1 MRKLLKSGKVRAGGS
16 LLGLAAVTV
25 VFVVLI
31 LPATAAGAR
40 KGGNQRC
47 DAQLMRILTPG
58 IHPGDTLKVAGA
70 HLNAGWDASPTRGS
84 SDKGEIVYQ
93 TTKGKHGTTGT
104 VSGGVLSVVTT
115 KDIVSGPIWVG
126 SSECT
131 GTNIR
136 FLHVG

>member
-1 MRKLLKSGKVRAGGS
+1 MRKLLESGKVRAGAS

-31 LPATAAGAR
+31 LPATAAGAK

-47 DAQLMRILTPG
+47 DAQLMKILTPA

-70 HLNAGWDASPTRGS
+70 HLNAGWDANPSRGS
-84 SDKGEIVYQ
+84 SDKGEIVYK

-104 VSGGVLSVVTT
+104 VSGGVLSVVTMS
-115 KDIVSGPIWVG
+115 DSGSVPI
-126 SSECT
+126 
-131 GTNIR
+131 R
-136 FLHVG
+136 